1 MFTVSKLLQ
10 EIDAQQLQFSKQ
22 FFRIFFQAFILLL
35 LIIDFFDP
43 KWLNKIIKL
52 IEVFV
57 F

>member
-22 FFRIFFQAFILLL
+22 FFRIFFQVFILLL